1 MLANEEVGIGRRAV
15 ASSGPALHA
24 LVEGE
29 TATMKAWEDF
39 LSGSRRENLPVRDV
53 VIRSWARCQS
63 FLVDARAGAAP
74 VVGRDQIE
82 ALRRDNRDLLQ
93 AAATTLAEA
102 ADLLAG
108 TRTVMLIT
116 DAGGVVLEAAGD
128 RTTLNA
134 ARDISLGCGGHWSES
149 CAGTNGIGTA
159 LASKQPVMVQAAEH
173 YCAGIK
179 GWSCAGAPIHDPVD
193 GSVVG
198 LLDISGL
205 KQGFSGQAL
214 ALAVVAARQVEWNLA
229 RQTEAEHVRLLEA
242 CLEDS
247 QKYAGEGLIALDARG
262 RLLYA
267 SRKAAHLLKASLGSE
282 LPQLSR
288 GTRLPIAGSGAG
300 AGDATTGRLP
310 VPADWVRPLMLD
322 GERRGTLLVIPGT
335 ASARPTPGRRPAA
348 DESDQARSRFADIV
362 GGSDSL
368 RAVIGQGERLAPLPV
383 PILIEGETG
392 VGKELFAR
400 AIHGHSM
407 VAGGPF
413 VPFNCGAV
421 SREMLG
427 SELFGYVRGAFT
439 GAAAEGRAGRFEL
452 ADGGTLCLDEIGE
465 LPLDLQ
471 PYLLRVL
478 EEGVLYRIGDGT
490 PRRVSVRLLAMTNR
504 NLRQEVAAGR
514 FRRDLYHR
522 LAVTAL
528 RVPPLR
534 ERQGDVPR
542 LIAHFN
548 GQLAARHGR
557 GPVRFTAEAFERL
570 HRYDWP
576 GNVRELRNL
585 VERAVLLSTGG
596 IVGIDDLP
604 EELRD
609 ACGTAA
615 ADSWPLRSPAMPL
628 GMSGAISG
636 AMPPSVVSP
645 ISPSPI
651 SPMSLTVTEQRTIED
666 VIAATG
672 GNLSDAAMVLG
683 ISRSTLYRK
692 MSQHGIRR
700 TTAGKTRDDR
710 TGMGGVV
717 GQA

>member
-1 MLANEEVGIGRRAV
+1 MLANEQAGAGRLAV
-15 ASSGPALHA
+15 ASPAPALHA
-24 LVEGE
+24 LVDGE

-39 LSGSRRENLPVRDV
+39 VSGSRRDNLPVRDV

-63 FLVDARAGAAP
+63 FLVDARADAAP
-74 VVGRDQIE
+74 VIGRDHIE

-102 ADLLAG
+102 ADLLSG

-116 DAGGVVLEAAGD
+116 DANGVVLEAAGD
-128 RTTLNA
+128 RATLSV
-134 ARDISLGCGGHWSES
+134 ARDISLACGGQWGETF
-149 CAGTNGIGTA
+149 AGTNGIGTA
-159 LASKQPVMVQAAEH
+159 LASKQPVLVQAAEH

-205 KQGFSGQAL
+205 KQSFTGQAL

-247 QKYAGEGLIALDARG
+247 QKYSGEGLIALDARG

-267 SRKAAHLLKASLGSE
+267 SRKAAHLLKASFGSD
-282 LPQLSR
+282 LPQLNR
-288 GTRLPIAGSGAG
+288 GTRLPIAGIGAGIGGG
-300 AGDATTGRLP
+300 AGDRLP
-310 VPADWVRPLMLD
+310 VPADWVRPLILD
-322 GERRGTLLVIPGT
+322 GERRGTLLVIPAA
-335 ASARPTPGRRPAA
+335 ASGRPSAGRRAVP
-348 DESDQARSRFADIV
+348 DESDHSRSRFADIV
-362 GGSDSL
+362 GDSDSL
-368 RAVIGQGERLAPLPV
+368 RMVIGQGERLAPLPV

-400 AIHGHSM
+400 AVHGHSAA
-407 VAGGPF
+407 AGGPF

-439 GAAAEGRAGRFEL
+439 GAAAEGRIGRFEL

-478 EEGVLYRIGDGT
+478 EEGVLYRIGDSV

-534 ERQGDVPR
+534 DRHGDVPR
-542 LIAHFN
+542 LISHFN
-548 GQLAARHGR
+548 GLLAQRHGR
-557 GPVRFTAEAFERL
+557 APVRFTAAAL
-570 HRYDWP
+570 DLLQRYDWP
-576 GNVRELRNL
+576 GNVRELRNA
-585 VERAVLLSTGG
+585 VERAVLLSTSGS
-596 IVGIDDLP
+596 IDIDDLP
-604 EELRD
+604 DELRD
-609 ACGTAA
+609 ACGCVA
-615 ADSWPLRSPAMPL
+615 ADGWPLLGSPAPPIVAP
-628 GMSGAISG
+628 GAIAST
-636 AMPPSVVSP
+636 PVSP
-645 ISPSPI
+645 PTA
-651 SPMSLTVTEQRTIED
+651 MALTETEQRTIKD

-672 GNLSDAAMVLG
+672 GNLSDAAAVLG

-692 MSQHGIRR
+692 MSQHGIQR
-700 TTAGKTRDDR
+700 TSAGK
-710 TGMGGVV
+710 
-717 GQA
+717 A

>member
-1 MLANEEVGIGRRAV
+1 MLANEQAGVGRLAV
-15 ASSGPALHA
+15 ASPALHA
-24 LVEGE
+24 LVDGE

-39 LSGSRRENLPVRDV
+39 VSGSRRDNLPVRDV

-63 FLVDARAGAAP
+63 FLVDAQADAAP
-74 VVGRDQIE
+74 VIGRDHIE

-93 AAATTLAEA
+93 AAASTLAEA
-102 ADLLAG
+102 ADLLSG

-116 DAGGVVLEAAGD
+116 DANGVVLEAAGD
-128 RTTLNA
+128 RATLSV
-134 ARDISLGCGGHWSES
+134 ARDISLACGGQWGETF
-149 CAGTNGIGTA
+149 AGTNGIGTA
-159 LASKQPVMVQAAEH
+159 LASKQPVLVQAAEH

-205 KQGFSGQAL
+205 KQSFTGQAL

-267 SRKAAHLLKASLGSE
+267 SRKAAHLLKASFGSD
-282 LPQLSR
+282 LPQLNR
-288 GTRLPIAGSGAG
+288 GTRLPIAGIGGGLGGG
-300 AGDATTGRLP
+300 AGDRLP
-310 VPADWVRPLMLD
+310 VPADWVRPLILD
-322 GERRGTLLVIPGT
+322 GERRGTLLVIPAA
-335 ASARPTPGRRPAA
+335 ASGRPSAGRRAVP
-348 DESDQARSRFADIV
+348 DESDHSRSRFADIV
-362 GGSDSL
+362 GDSDSL
-368 RAVIGQGERLAPLPV
+368 RMVIGQGERLAPLPV

-400 AIHGHSM
+400 AVHGHSA

-439 GAAAEGRAGRFEL
+439 GAAAEGRVGRFEL

-478 EEGVLYRIGDGT
+478 EEGVLYRIGDNV

-534 ERQGDVPR
+534 DRHGDVPR
-542 LIAHFN
+542 LISHFN
-548 GQLAARHGR
+548 GLLAQRHGR
-557 GPVRFTAEAFERL
+557 APIRFTAAAL
-570 HRYDWP
+570 DLLQRYDWP
-576 GNVRELRNL
+576 GNVRELRNA

-596 IVGIDDLP
+596 SIDIDDLP
-604 EELRD
+604 DELRD
-609 ACGTAA
+609 ACGCVV
-615 ADSWPLRSPAMPL
+615 ADGWPLLGSPT
-628 GMSGAISG
+628 
-636 AMPPSVVSP
+636 PPIVAPAAVVSP
-645 ISPSPI
+645 PTA
-651 SPMSLTVTEQRTIED
+651 MALTETEQRTIKD

-672 GNLSDAAMVLG
+672 GNLSDAAAVLG

-692 MSQHGIRR
+692 MSQHGIQRIS
-700 TTAGKTRDDR
+700 AGK
-710 TGMGGVV
+710 
-717 GQA
+717 A

>member
-1 MLANEEVGIGRRAV
+1 MLANEQAGAGRLAV
-15 ASSGPALHA
+15 ASPAPALHA
-24 LVEGE
+24 LVDGE

-39 LSGSRRENLPVRDV
+39 VSGSRRDNLPVRDV

-63 FLVDARAGAAP
+63 FLVDARADAAP
-74 VVGRDQIE
+74 VIGRDHIE

-102 ADLLAG
+102 ADLLSG

-116 DAGGVVLEAAGD
+116 DANGVVLEAAGD
-128 RTTLNA
+128 RATLSV
-134 ARDISLGCGGHWSES
+134 ARDISLACGGQWGETF
-149 CAGTNGIGTA
+149 AGTNGIGTA
-159 LASKQPVMVQAAEH
+159 LASKQPVLVQAAEH

-205 KQGFSGQAL
+205 KQSFTGQAL

-267 SRKAAHLLKASLGSE
+267 SRKAAHLLKASFGSD
-282 LPQLSR
+282 LPQLNR
-288 GTRLPIAGSGAG
+288 GTRLPIAGIGAGIGGG
-300 AGDATTGRLP
+300 AGDRLP
-310 VPADWVRPLMLD
+310 VPADWVRPLILD
-322 GERRGTLLVIPGT
+322 GERRGTLLVIPAA
-335 ASARPTPGRRPAA
+335 ASGRPSAGRRAVP
-348 DESDQARSRFADIV
+348 DESDHSRSRFADIV
-362 GGSDSL
+362 GDSDSL
-368 RAVIGQGERLAPLPV
+368 RMVIGQGERLAPLPV

-400 AIHGHSM
+400 AVHGHSAA
-407 VAGGPF
+407 AGGPF

-439 GAAAEGRAGRFEL
+439 GAAAEGRIGRFEL

-478 EEGVLYRIGDGT
+478 EEGVLYRIGDNV

-534 ERQGDVPR
+534 DRHGDVPR
-542 LIAHFN
+542 LISHFN
-548 GQLAARHGR
+548 GLLAQRHGR
-557 GPVRFTAEAFERL
+557 APVRFTAAAL
-570 HRYDWP
+570 DLLQRYDWP
-576 GNVRELRNL
+576 GNVRELRNA
-585 VERAVLLSTGG
+585 VERAVLLSTSGS
-596 IVGIDDLP
+596 IDIDDLP
-604 EELRD
+604 DELRD
-609 ACGTAA
+609 ACGCV
-615 ADSWPLRSPAMPL
+615 ADDGWPLLGSPAPPIVAP
-628 GMSGAISG
+628 GAIAST
-636 AMPPSVVSP
+636 PVSP
-645 ISPSPI
+645 PTA
-651 SPMSLTVTEQRTIED
+651 MALTETEQRTIKD

-672 GNLSDAAMVLG
+672 GNLSDAAAVLG

-692 MSQHGIRR
+692 MSQHGIQR
-700 TTAGKTRDDR
+700 TSAGK
-710 TGMGGVV
+710 
-717 GQA
+717 A

>member
-1 MLANEEVGIGRRAV
+1 MLANEEVAIGRSAV
-15 ASSGPALHA
+15 ASSGPAFHA
-24 LVEGE
+24 LARSERDGE
-29 TATMKAWEDF
+29 RATMKAWEDF
-39 LSGSRRENLPVRDV
+39 VSGSRQENLPVRDV

-63 FLVDARAGAAP
+63 FLVDARADAAP
-74 VVGRDQIE
+74 VVGADHVE
-82 ALRRDNRDLLQ
+82 ALRRENRELLE

-116 DAGGVVLEAAGD
+116 DANGVVLEAAGD
-128 RTTLNA
+128 RATLSA

-149 CAGTNGIGTA
+149 SAGTNGIGTA
-159 LASKQPVMVQAAEH
+159 LASKTPVLVQAAEH

-179 GWSCAGAPIHDPVD
+179 GWSCAGAPIHDPLD

-205 KQGFSGQAL
+205 KQGFSAQAL

-267 SRKAAHLLKASLGSE
+267 SRKAAHLLKASLGSD

-288 GTRLPIAGSGAG
+288 GTKLPIVGIAGMAAGNPADGRQSGSE
-300 AGDATTGRLP
+300 LP

-322 GERRGTLLVIPGT
+322 GERRGTLLVIPRA
-335 ASARPTPGRRPAA
+335 ASCRLPAGRRTAT
-348 DESDQARSRFADIV
+348 DETDHARSRFDDIV
-362 GGSDSL
+362 GASESL

-400 AIHGHSM
+400 AIHGHSA

-413 VPFNCGAV
+413 IPFNCGAV

-439 GAAAEGRAGRFEL
+439 GAAAEGRTGRFEL
-452 ADGGTLCLDEIGE
+452 ADGGTLCLDEVGE

-478 EEGVLYRIGDGT
+478 EEGVLYRIGDST

-504 NLRQEVAAGR
+504 NLRHEVAAGR

-534 ERQGDVPR
+534 ERQGDVSR

-548 GQLAARHGR
+548 DLLADRHGR
-557 GPVRFTAEAFERL
+557 DPVRFTAAALERL

-596 IVGIDDLP
+596 LVDVGDLP

-609 ACGTAA
+609 GCGGVDAEG
-615 ADSWPLRSPAMPL
+615 WPLPGPPMPMPASPD
-628 GMSGAISG
+628 
-636 AMPPSVVSP
+636 PSA
-645 ISPSPI
+645 
-651 SPMSLTVTEQRTIED
+651 MSLTVTEQRTIED

-672 GNLSDAAMVLG
+672 GNLSDAAAVLG

-692 MSQHGIRR
+692 LSQHGIRR
-700 TTAGKTRDDR
+700 DGIGK
-710 TGMGGVV
+710 GMG
-717 GQA
+717 AARA

>member
-1 MLANEEVGIGRRAV
+1 MGRLAV
-15 ASSGPALHA
+15 APSAPAFHA
-24 LVEGE
+24 LVDGE

-39 LSGSRRENLPVRDV
+39 VSGSRRDNLPVRDV

-63 FLVDARAGAAP
+63 FLVDARADAAP
-74 VVGRDQIE
+74 VVGGDHIE

-93 AAATTLAEA
+93 AAASTLAEA

-116 DAGGVVLEAAGD
+116 DANGIVLEAAGD
-128 RTTLNA
+128 RATLNA
-134 ARDISLGCGGHWSES
+134 ARDISLACGGQWGES

-159 LASKQPVMVQAAEH
+159 LASKQPVLVQAAEH

-205 KQGFSGQAL
+205 KQSFSGQAL

-247 QKYAGEGLIALDARG
+247 QRYAGEGLIALDARG

-267 SRKAAHLLKASLGSE
+267 SRKAAHLLKATLGSD

-288 GTRLPIAGSGAG
+288 GTRLPIPGMG
-300 AGDATTGRLP
+300 GDAGGRAEGRLP

-322 GERRGTLLVIPGT
+322 GERRGTLLVIPT
-335 ASARPTPGRRPAA
+335 AASARPSAGRRAVP
-348 DESDQARSRFADIV
+348 DESDHSRCRFADIV
-362 GGSDSL
+362 GDSDSL

-400 AIHGHSM
+400 AVHGHGAA
-407 VAGGPF
+407 AGGPF

-439 GAAAEGRAGRFEL
+439 GAAAEGRIGRFEL

-478 EEGVLYRIGDGT
+478 EEGVLYRIGDNV

-534 ERQGDVPR
+534 ERHGDVPR
-542 LIAHFN
+542 LISHFN
-548 GQLAARHGR
+548 GLLSERHGR
-557 GPVRFTAEAFERL
+557 APVRFTAEALEL
-570 HRYDWP
+570 LQRYGWP
-576 GNVRELRNL
+576 GNVRELRNA
-585 VERAVLLSTGG
+585 VERAVLLSTSGL
-596 IVGIDDLP
+596 VGIDDLP
-604 EELRD
+604 DEVRD
-609 ACGTAA
+609 ACGCVGAEVGTGVSAEG
-615 ADSWPLRSPAMPL
+615 WPLLASPPL
-628 GMSGAISG
+628 
-636 AMPPSVVSP
+636 PV
-645 ISPSPI
+645 
-651 SPMSLTVTEQRTIED
+651 MSLTVTEQRAIED

-672 GNLSDAAMVLG
+672 GNLSDAAAALG

-692 MSQHGIRR
+692 MSQHGIER
-700 TTAGKTRDDR
+700 TTARRMATKSMAARST
-710 TGMGGVV
+710 
-717 GQA
+717 AA

>member
-1 MLANEEVGIGRRAV
+1 MLANEQAGAGRLA
-15 ASSGPALHA
+15 AALPAPALHA
-24 LVEGE
+24 LVDGE

-39 LSGSRRENLPVRDV
+39 VSGSRRDNLPVRDV

-63 FLVDARAGAAP
+63 FLVDARADAAP
-74 VVGRDQIE
+74 VIGRDHIE

-93 AAATTLAEA
+93 AAASTLAEA
-102 ADLLAG
+102 SDLLAG
-108 TRTVMLIT
+108 TRTVLLIT
-116 DAGGVVLEAAGD
+116 DANGVVLEAAGD
-128 RTTLNA
+128 RATLSV
-134 ARDISLGCGGHWSES
+134 ARDISLACGGQWGET

-159 LASKQPVMVQAAEH
+159 LASKQPVLVQAAEH

-205 KQGFSGQAL
+205 KQSFSGQAL

-247 QKYAGEGLIALDARG
+247 QKYVGEGLIALDARG

-267 SRKAAHLLKASLGSE
+267 SRKAAHLLKASFGSE
-282 LPQLSR
+282 LPQLNR
-288 GTRLPIAGSGAG
+288 GTKLPIAGVGGGPGGGAG
-300 AGDATTGRLP
+300 ERLP
-310 VPADWVRPLMLD
+310 VPADWVRPLILD
-322 GERRGTLLVIPGT
+322 GERRGTLLVIPAAVSGRP
-335 ASARPTPGRRPAA
+335 SAGRRAVP
-348 DESDQARSRFADIV
+348 DESDHSRSRFADIV
-362 GGSDSL
+362 GDSDSL
-368 RAVIGQGERLAPLPV
+368 RMVIGQGERLAPLPV

-400 AIHGHSM
+400 AIHGHSAA
-407 VAGGPF
+407 AGGPF

-439 GAAAEGRAGRFEL
+439 GAAAEGRIGRFEL

-478 EEGVLYRIGDGT
+478 EEGVLYRIGDNV

-534 ERQGDVPR
+534 DRHGDVPR
-542 LIAHFN
+542 LISHFN
-548 GQLAARHGR
+548 GLLAERHGR
-557 GPVRFTAEAFERL
+557 APVRFTAAAL
-570 HRYDWP
+570 DLLQRYDWP
-576 GNVRELRNL
+576 GNVRELRNA
-585 VERAVLLSTGG
+585 VERAVLLSTSGS
-596 IVGIDDLP
+596 IGIDDLP
-604 EELRD
+604 DELRD
-609 ACGTAA
+609 ACGCVV
-615 ADSWPLRSPAMPL
+615 ADGWPLLGSPT
-628 GMSGAISG
+628 
-636 AMPPSVVSP
+636 PPIVAPAAVVSP
-645 ISPSPI
+645 PTA
-651 SPMSLTVTEQRTIED
+651 MALTETEQRTIKD

-672 GNLSDAAMVLG
+672 GNLSDAAAVLG

-700 TTAGKTRDDR
+700 ISAGK
-710 TGMGGVV
+710 
-717 GQA
+717 A

>member
-1 MLANEEVGIGRRAV
+1 MLANEQAGAGRLAV
-15 ASSGPALHA
+15 ASPAPALHA
-24 LVEGE
+24 LVDGE

-39 LSGSRRENLPVRDV
+39 VSGSRRDNLPVRDV

-63 FLVDARAGAAP
+63 FLVDARADAAP
-74 VVGRDQIE
+74 VVGREHIE
-82 ALRRDNRDLLQ
+82 TLRRDNRDLLQ
-93 AAATTLAEA
+93 AAASTLAEA

-116 DAGGVVLEAAGD
+116 DSNGVVLEAAGD
-128 RTTLNA
+128 RTTLNM
-134 ARDISLGCGGHWSES
+134 ARDISLACGGQWSETF
-149 CAGTNGIGTA
+149 AGTNGIGTA
-159 LASKQPVMVQAAEH
+159 LASNQPVLVQAAEH

-205 KQGFSGQAL
+205 KQSFSGQAL

-267 SRKAAHLLKASLGSE
+267 SRKAAHLLKASFGPD
-282 LPQLSR
+282 LPQLNR
-288 GTRLPIAGSGAG
+288 GTRLPIPGIGSGIGNG
-300 AGDATTGRLP
+300 AEGRLP
-310 VPADWVRPLMLD
+310 VPADWVRPLILD
-322 GERRGTLLVIPGT
+322 GERRGTLLVIPAT
-335 ASARPTPGRRPAA
+335 ASARPSGGRRAVP
-348 DESDQARSRFADIV
+348 DESDHSRSRFADIV
-362 GGSDSL
+362 GESDSL
-368 RAVIGQGERLAPLPV
+368 RMVIGQGERLAPLPV

-400 AIHGHSM
+400 AIHGHSAA
-407 VAGGPF
+407 AGGPF

-439 GAAAEGRAGRFEL
+439 GAAAEGRTGRFEL

-478 EEGVLYRIGDGT
+478 EEGVLYRIGDNV

-534 ERQGDVPR
+534 DRHGDVPR
-542 LIAHFN
+542 LISHFN
-548 GQLAARHGR
+548 GLLAERHGR
-557 GPVRFTAEAFERL
+557 APVRFTAAAL
-570 HRYDWP
+570 DLLQRYDWP
-576 GNVRELRNL
+576 GNVRELRNA
-585 VERAVLLSTGG
+585 VERAVLLSTSGS
-596 IVGIDDLP
+596 IGIDDLP
-604 EELRD
+604 DELRD
-609 ACGTAA
+609 ACGCVA
-615 ADSWPLRSPAMPL
+615 ADGWPLLGSPTPPIVASDAVLSPPTAM
-628 GMSGAISG
+628 A
-636 AMPPSVVSP
+636 
-645 ISPSPI
+645 
-651 SPMSLTVTEQRTIED
+651 LTATEQRTIKD

-672 GNLSDAAMVLG
+672 GNLSDAASVLG

-692 MSQHGIRR
+692 MSQHGIQRIS
-700 TTAGKTRDDR
+700 AGK
-710 TGMGGVV
+710 
-717 GQA
+717 A

>member
-1 MLANEEVGIGRRAV
+1 MLANEQAAVGRLAV
-15 ASSGPALHA
+15 ASSGPAFQA
-24 LVEGE
+24 LVDGE

-39 LSGSRRENLPVRDV
+39 VSGTRRENLPVRDV
-53 VIRSWARCQS
+53 VIRSWTRCQS
-63 FLVDARAGAAP
+63 FLVDARADAAP
-74 VVGRDQIE
+74 VVGSDHIE

-93 AAATTLAEA
+93 AAASTLAEA

-116 DAGGVVLEAAGD
+116 DASGVVLEAAGD
-128 RTTLNA
+128 RATLSS
-134 ARDISLGCGGHWSES
+134 ARDISLACGGQWGET

-159 LASKQPVMVQAAEH
+159 LASRQPVLVQAAEH

-205 KQGFSGQAL
+205 KQSFSGQAL

-229 RQTEAEHVRLLEA
+229 RQMEAEHVRLLEA

-267 SRKAAHLLKASLGSE
+267 SRKAESLLKASLGSD
-282 LPQLSR
+282 LPRLSR
-288 GTRLPIAGSGAG
+288 GTKLPLVELPPVDPSIVGM
-300 AGDATTGRLP
+300 TGGPAVESACRLP

-322 GERRGTLLVIPGT
+322 GERRGTLLIIPGT
-335 ASARPTPGRRPAA
+335 VPARRPGGRRPVP
-348 DESDQARSRFADIV
+348 DESDHARSRFADIV
-362 GGSDSL
+362 GASDSL
-368 RAVIGQGERLAPLPV
+368 RAVVGQGERLAPLPV
-383 PILIEGETG
+383 PVLIEGETG

-400 AIHGHSM
+400 AIHGHSA

-439 GAAAEGRAGRFEL
+439 GAAAEGRIGRFEL

-478 EEGVLYRIGDGT
+478 EEGVLYRIGDNV

-504 NLRQEVAAGR
+504 NLRHEVAAGR

-534 ERQGDVPR
+534 ERHGDVSR
-542 LIAHFN
+542 LISHFN
-548 GQLAARHGR
+548 GLLAERHGR
-557 GPVRFTAEAFERL
+557 APVRFAAASL
-570 HRYDWP
+570 DLLQRYDWP
-576 GNVRELRNL
+576 GNVRELRN
-585 VERAVLLSTGG
+585 VIERAVLLSTSGS
-596 IVGIDDLP
+596 IEVGDLP
-604 EELRD
+604 DELRD
-609 ACGTAA
+609 DRGGVCDGVTAGG
-615 ADSWPLRSPAMPL
+615 W
-628 GMSGAISG
+628 
-636 AMPPSVVSP
+636 
-645 ISPSPI
+645 SPSCPALSGPALPI
-651 SPMSLTVTEQRTIED
+651 PASSGPAAMSLTRTEQRTIED

-672 GNLSDAAMVLG
+672 GNLSDAAVVLG

-692 MSQHGIRR
+692 LSQHGIQRAAPRR
-700 TTAGKTRDDR
+700 TRPHGDGIGRD
-710 TGMGGVV
+710 GP
-717 GQA
+717 

>member
-1 MLANEEVGIGRRAV
+1 MLANERVGIGRPAG
-15 ASSGPALHA
+15 ASSGPAFHA
-24 LVEGE
+24 LVDGE

-39 LSGSRRENLPVRDV
+39 VSGSRRENLPVRDV

-63 FLVDARAGAAP
+63 FLVDARADAAP
-74 VVGRDQIE
+74 VVGTDHIE

-102 ADLLAG
+102 ANLLAG

-116 DAGGVVLEAAGD
+116 DANGVVLDAAGD
-128 RTTLNA
+128 RATLTS
-134 ARDISLGCGGHWSES
+134 ARDISLACGGQWGET

-159 LASKQPVMVQAAEH
+159 LASKQPVLVQAAEH

-193 GSVVG
+193 GAVVG

-205 KQGFSGQAL
+205 KQSFSGQAL

-267 SRKAAHLLKASLGSE
+267 SRKAAHLLKANLGSE
-282 LPQLSR
+282 VPQLSR
-288 GTRLPIAGSGAG
+288 GTRLPIIGLVGGPG
-300 AGDATTGRLP
+300 AGDRLP

-322 GERRGTLLVIPGT
+322 GERRGTLLVIPGA
-335 ASARPTPGRRPAA
+335 ASARPSGGRRAVPDEA
-348 DESDQARSRFADIV
+348 DHSRCRFADIV
-362 GGSDSL
+362 GSSDSL

-383 PILIEGETG
+383 PVLIEGETG

-400 AIHGHSM
+400 AIHGHG
-407 VAGGPF
+407 AAPGGPF

-439 GAAAEGRAGRFEL
+439 GAAAEGRIGRFEL
-452 ADGGTLCLDEIGE
+452 ADGGTLCLDEVGE

-478 EEGVLYRIGDGT
+478 EEGVLYRIGDNV

-504 NLRQEVAAGR
+504 NLRHEVAAGR

-534 ERQGDVPR
+534 ERHGDVPR
-542 LIAHFN
+542 LISHFN
-548 GQLAARHGR
+548 GLLAERHGR
-557 GPVRFTAEAFERL
+557 SPVRFTVGAL
-570 HRYDWP
+570 DLLQGYDWP
-576 GNVRELRNL
+576 GNVRELRNV
-585 VERAVLLSTGG
+585 VERAILLSTSGNVD
-596 IVGIDDLP
+596 VGDLP
-604 EELRD
+604 DDLRD
-609 ACGTAA
+609 ACRGLEGIVQGGVESCGWGGPYPAI
-615 ADSWPLRSPAMPL
+615 SGPAMP
-628 GMSGAISG
+628 
-636 AMPPSVVSP
+636 VSP
-645 ISPSPI
+645 APA
-651 SPMSLTVTEQRTIED
+651 PMSLTVTEQRTIED

-672 GNLSDAAMVLG
+672 GNLSDAAAVLG

-692 MSQHGIRR
+692 LSQHGIRR
-700 TTAGKTRDDR
+700 TAVRRARSGLDGIGCDRD
-710 TGMGGVV
+710 
-717 GQA
+717 

>member
-1 MLANEEVGIGRRAV
+1 MLANERVGIGRPAG
-15 ASSGPALHA
+15 ASSGPAFHA
-24 LVEGE
+24 LADGE

-39 LSGSRRENLPVRDV
+39 VSGSRRENLPVRDV

-63 FLVDARAGAAP
+63 FLVDARADAAP
-74 VVGRDQIE
+74 VVGTDHIE

-93 AAATTLAEA
+93 AAATTLVEA
-102 ADLLAG
+102 ANLLAG

-116 DAGGVVLEAAGD
+116 DANGVVLDAAGD
-128 RTTLNA
+128 RTTLNS
-134 ARDISLGCGGHWSES
+134 ARDISLACGGQWGET

-159 LASKQPVMVQAAEH
+159 LASKQPVLVQAAEH

-205 KQGFSGQAL
+205 KQSFSGQAL

-267 SRKAAHLLKASLGSE
+267 SRKAGHLLKANLGSE
-282 LPQLSR
+282 VPQLSR
-288 GTRLPIAGSGAG
+288 GIRLPIVGLGSGPVGG
-300 AGDATTGRLP
+300 AGDRLP

-322 GERRGTLLVIPGT
+322 GERRGTLLVIPGAT
-335 ASARPTPGRRPAA
+335 STRPSGGRRTVPDEA
-348 DESDQARSRFADIV
+348 DQTRCRFADIV
-362 GGSDSL
+362 GSSDSL

-400 AIHGHSM
+400 AIHGHGAAAGGP
-407 VAGGPF
+407 AGGPF

-439 GAAAEGRAGRFEL
+439 GAAAEGRIGRFEL

-478 EEGVLYRIGDGT
+478 EEGVLYRIGDNV

-504 NLRQEVAAGR
+504 NLRHEVAAGR

-534 ERQGDVPR
+534 ERHGDIPR
-542 LIAHFN
+542 LISHFN
-548 GQLAARHGR
+548 GLLAERHGR
-557 GPVRFTAEAFERL
+557 SPVRFTAGALEL
-570 HRYDWP
+570 LQRYDWP
-576 GNVRELRNL
+576 GNVRELRNV

-596 IVGIDDLP
+596 SIDIGDLP
-604 EELRD
+604 DELRD
-609 ACGTAA
+609 VSRDVEGVVEACGWGGPYPAI
-615 ADSWPLRSPAMPL
+615 SGPAMP
-628 GMSGAISG
+628 IS
-636 AMPPSVVSP
+636 AA
-645 ISPSPI
+645 PSPA
-651 SPMSLTVTEQRTIED
+651 PMSLTVTEQRTIED

-672 GNLSDAAMVLG
+672 GNLSDAAAVLG

-692 MSQHGIRR
+692 LSQHGIQRTAVRR
-700 TTAGKTRDDR
+700 TRSGPDGIGCDR
-710 TGMGGVV
+710 
-717 GQA
+717 A

>member
-1 MLANEEVGIGRRAV
+1 MLANEEVAIGRSAV
-15 ASSGPALHA
+15 ASSGPAFHA
-24 LVEGE
+24 LAHGE
-29 TATMKAWEDF
+29 LTGERATMKAWEDF
-39 LSGSRRENLPVRDV
+39 VSGSRQENLPVRDV

-63 FLVDARAGAAP
+63 FLVDARADAAP
-74 VVGRDQIE
+74 VVGADHVE
-82 ALRRDNRDLLQ
+82 ALRRENRELLQ

-116 DAGGVVLEAAGD
+116 DANGVVLEAAGD
-128 RTTLNA
+128 RATLNA

-159 LASKQPVMVQAAEH
+159 LASKTPVLVQAAEH

-179 GWSCAGAPIHDPVD
+179 GWSCAGAPIHDPLD

-205 KQGFSGQAL
+205 KQGFSAQAL

-267 SRKAAHLLKASLGSE
+267 SRKAAHLLKASLGSD

-288 GTRLPIAGSGAG
+288 GTRLPIVGIADMASGKPAESHQSG
-300 AGDATTGRLP
+300 GHLP

-322 GERRGTLLVIPGT
+322 GERRGTLLVIPRA
-335 ASARPTPGRRPAA
+335 ASCRLPAGRRAA
-348 DESDQARSRFADIV
+348 SDETDHARSRFGDIV
-362 GGSDSL
+362 GASDSL

-400 AIHGHSM
+400 AVHGHST
-407 VAGGPF
+407 VASGPF
-413 VPFNCGAV
+413 IPFNCGAV

-439 GAAAEGRAGRFEL
+439 GAAAEGRTGRFEL
-452 ADGGTLCLDEIGE
+452 ADGGTLCLDEVGE

-478 EEGVLYRIGDGT
+478 EEGVLYRIGDST

-504 NLRQEVAAGR
+504 NLRHEVAAGR

-548 GQLAARHGR
+548 DLLADRHGR
-557 GPVRFTAEAFERL
+557 DPVRFTAAALERL

-596 IVGIDDLP
+596 MVDVSDLP

-609 ACGTAA
+609 GCGGMAA
-615 ADSWPLRSPAMPL
+615 EGWPLPGPPMP
-628 GMSGAISG
+628 
-636 AMPPSVVSP
+636 MPVSP
-645 ISPSPI
+645 DPSA
-651 SPMSLTVTEQRTIED
+651 MSLTVTEQRTIED

-672 GNLSDAAMVLG
+672 GNLSDAAAVLG

-692 MSQHGIRR
+692 LSQHGIRR
-700 TTAGKTRDDR
+700 EAIGK
-710 TGMGGVV
+710 GMG
-717 GQA
+717 AARA

>member
-1 MLANEEVGIGRRAV
+1 MLANERAGIGRLAV
-15 ASSGPALHA
+15 ASSNLTLHA
-24 LVEGE
+24 PGDGE
-29 TATMKAWEDF
+29 TVTMKAWEDF
-39 LSGSRRENLPVRDV
+39 VSGSRRDNLPVRDV

-63 FLVDARAGAAP
+63 FLVDARADAAP
-74 VVGRDQIE
+74 VVGSDHIE

-93 AAATTLAEA
+93 AAAATLAEA

-116 DAGGVVLEAAGD
+116 DANGVVLDAAGD
-128 RTTLNA
+128 RATLTS
-134 ARDISLGCGGHWSES
+134 ARDISLACGGQWGET

-159 LASKQPVMVQAAEH
+159 LASRQPVLVQAAEH

-193 GSVVG
+193 GSIVG

-205 KQGFSGQAL
+205 KQSFSGQAL

-267 SRKAAHLLKASLGSE
+267 SRKAAHLLKASFGSD

-288 GTRLPIAGSGAG
+288 GTRLPIPGIGVGGGAG
-300 AGDATTGRLP
+300 EGTGCRLP
-310 VPADWVRPLMLD
+310 VPSDWVRPLMLD
-322 GERRGTLLVIPGT
+322 GERRGTLLVIPAA
-335 ASARPTPGRRPAA
+335 ASARSSVGRRAVP
-348 DESDQARSRFADIV
+348 DESDHARSRFADIV
-362 GGSDSL
+362 GASDSL
-368 RAVIGQGERLAPLPV
+368 RMVIGQGERLAPLPV

-400 AIHGHSM
+400 AVHGHSA

-439 GAAAEGRAGRFEL
+439 GAAAEGRIGRFEL

-478 EEGVLYRIGDGT
+478 EEGVLYRIGDNV

-534 ERQGDVPR
+534 ERHGDVPR
-542 LIAHFN
+542 LISHFN
-548 GQLAARHGR
+548 AQLAERHGR
-557 GPVRFTAEAFERL
+557 APVRFTAAAL
-570 HRYDWP
+570 DLLQRYDWP
-576 GNVRELRNL
+576 GNVRELRNA
-585 VERAVLLSTGG
+585 VERAVLLSTSGS
-596 IVGIDDLP
+596 IDVDDLP
-604 EELRD
+604 DELRD
-609 ACGTAA
+609 ACACGMGEG
-615 ADSWPLRSPAMPL
+615 WPLLGSPVPPVLASTPITSVPLAAPTAVPAAM
-628 GMSGAISG
+628 A
-636 AMPPSVVSP
+636 
-645 ISPSPI
+645 
-651 SPMSLTVTEQRTIED
+651 LTVTEQRTIEE

-672 GNLSDAAMVLG
+672 GNLSDAAAVLG

-692 MSQHGIRR
+692 LSQHGIQR
-700 TTAGKTRDDR
+700 TTARKMQ
-710 TGMGGVV
+710 TGRAGIGF
-717 GQA
+717 GQT

>member
-1 MLANEEVGIGRRAV
+1 MLANEQAGAGRLAV
-15 ASSGPALHA
+15 TSPAPALHA
-24 LVEGE
+24 LVDGE

-39 LSGSRRENLPVRDV
+39 VSGSRRDNLPVRDV

-63 FLVDARAGAAP
+63 FLVDARADAAP
-74 VVGRDQIE
+74 VIGCDHIE

-93 AAATTLAEA
+93 AAASTLAEA

-116 DAGGVVLEAAGD
+116 DSNGVVLEAAGD
-128 RTTLNA
+128 RATLNM
-134 ARDISLGCGGHWSES
+134 ARDISLACGGQWGETF
-149 CAGTNGIGTA
+149 AGTNGIGTA
-159 LASKQPVMVQAAEH
+159 LASKQPVLVQAAEH

-205 KQGFSGQAL
+205 KQSFSGQAL

-247 QKYAGEGLIALDARG
+247 QKHVGEGLVALDARG

-267 SRKAAHLLKASLGSE
+267 SRKAAHLLKASFGSD
-282 LPQLSR
+282 LPQLNR
-288 GTRLPIAGSGAG
+288 GTKLPIPGIGSGTGDG
-300 AGDATTGRLP
+300 AGCRLP
-310 VPADWVRPLMLD
+310 VPADWVRPLILD
-322 GERRGTLLVIPGT
+322 GERRGTLLVIPAA
-335 ASARPTPGRRPAA
+335 ASGRPSAGRRAVP
-348 DESDQARSRFADIV
+348 DESDHSRSRFADIV
-362 GGSDSL
+362 GESDSL
-368 RAVIGQGERLAPLPV
+368 RMVIGQGERLAPLPV

-400 AIHGHSM
+400 AIHGHSAA
-407 VAGGPF
+407 AGGPF

-439 GAAAEGRAGRFEL
+439 GAAAEGRTGRFEL

-478 EEGVLYRIGDGT
+478 EEGVLYRIGDNV

-504 NLRQEVAAGR
+504 NLRQEVVAGR

-534 ERQGDVPR
+534 DRHGDIPR
-542 LIAHFN
+542 LISHFN
-548 GQLAARHGR
+548 GLLAQRHSR
-557 GPVRFTAEAFERL
+557 APVRFTAAAL
-570 HRYDWP
+570 DLLQRYDWP
-576 GNVRELRNL
+576 GNVRELRNA
-585 VERAVLLSTGG
+585 VERAVLLSTSGS
-596 IVGIDDLP
+596 IDIDDLP
-604 EELRD
+604 DELRD
-609 ACGTAA
+609 ACGCVV
-615 ADSWPLRSPAMPL
+615 ADGWPLLGSPTPPIVASGGDVSTPAAM
-628 GMSGAISG
+628 A
-636 AMPPSVVSP
+636 
-645 ISPSPI
+645 
-651 SPMSLTVTEQRTIED
+651 LTATEQRTIKD

-672 GNLSDAAMVLG
+672 GNLSDAASVLG

-692 MSQHGIRR
+692 MSQHGIQRIS
-700 TTAGKTRDDR
+700 AGK
-710 TGMGGVV
+710 
-717 GQA
+717 A

>member
-1 MLANEEVGIGRRAV
+1 MLANEQAGAGRLA
-15 ASSGPALHA
+15 AALPAPALHA
-24 LVEGE
+24 LVDGE

-39 LSGSRRENLPVRDV
+39 VSGSRRDNLPVRDV

-63 FLVDARAGAAP
+63 FLVDARADAAP
-74 VVGRDQIE
+74 VIGRDHIE

-93 AAATTLAEA
+93 AAASTLAEA
-102 ADLLAG
+102 SDLLAG
-108 TRTVMLIT
+108 TRTVLLIT
-116 DAGGVVLEAAGD
+116 DANGVVLEAAGD
-128 RTTLNA
+128 RATLSV
-134 ARDISLGCGGHWSES
+134 ARDISLACGGQWGET

-159 LASKQPVMVQAAEH
+159 LASKQPVLVQAAEH

-205 KQGFSGQAL
+205 KQSFSGQAL

-247 QKYAGEGLIALDARG
+247 QKYVGEGLIALDARG

-267 SRKAAHLLKASLGSE
+267 SRKAAHLLKASFGSE
-282 LPQLSR
+282 LPQLNR
-288 GTRLPIAGSGAG
+288 GTKLPIAGVGGGPGGGAG
-300 AGDATTGRLP
+300 ERLP
-310 VPADWVRPLMLD
+310 VPADWVRPLILD
-322 GERRGTLLVIPGT
+322 GERRGTLLVIPT
-335 ASARPTPGRRPAA
+335 AVSGRPSAGRRAVP
-348 DESDQARSRFADIV
+348 DESDHSRSRFADIV
-362 GGSDSL
+362 GDSGSL
-368 RAVIGQGERLAPLPV
+368 RMVIGQGERLAPLPV

-400 AIHGHSM
+400 AIHGHSAA
-407 VAGGPF
+407 AGGPF

-439 GAAAEGRAGRFEL
+439 GAAAEGRIGRFEL

-478 EEGVLYRIGDGT
+478 EEGVLYRIGDNV

-534 ERQGDVPR
+534 DRHGDVPR
-542 LIAHFN
+542 LISHFN
-548 GQLAARHGR
+548 GLLAERHGR
-557 GPVRFTAEAFERL
+557 APVRFTAAAL
-570 HRYDWP
+570 DLLQRYDWP
-576 GNVRELRNL
+576 GNVRELRNA
-585 VERAVLLSTGG
+585 VERAVLLSTSGS
-596 IVGIDDLP
+596 IGIDDLP
-604 EELRD
+604 DELRD
-609 ACGTAA
+609 ACGCMV
-615 ADSWPLRSPAMPL
+615 ADGWPLLGSPT
-628 GMSGAISG
+628 
-636 AMPPSVVSP
+636 PPIVAPAAVVSP
-645 ISPSPI
+645 PTA
-651 SPMSLTVTEQRTIED
+651 MALTETEQRTIKD

-672 GNLSDAAMVLG
+672 GNLSDAAAVLG

-700 TTAGKTRDDR
+700 ISAGK
-710 TGMGGVV
+710 
-717 GQA
+717 A

>member
-1 MLANEEVGIGRRAV
+1 MLANEQVGIGRLAV
-15 ASSGPALHA
+15 ASSGPAFHA
-24 LVEGE
+24 LVDGE

-39 LSGSRRENLPVRDV
+39 VSGSRRENLPVRDV

-63 FLVDARAGAAP
+63 FLVDARADAAP
-74 VVGRDQIE
+74 VVGSDLVE

-102 ADLLAG
+102 ANLLAG

-116 DAGGVVLEAAGD
+116 DANGVVLEAAGD
-128 RTTLNA
+128 RATMNA
-134 ARDISLGCGGHWSES
+134 ARDISLACGGQWGET

-159 LASKQPVMVQAAEH
+159 LASKQPVLVQSAEH

-205 KQGFSGQAL
+205 KQSFSGQAL

-262 RLLYA
+262 RLLFA

-282 LPQLSR
+282 LPPLNR
-288 GTRLPIAGSGAG
+288 GTKLPLTGIDRAGLEGGAG
-300 AGDATTGRLP
+300 GRLP
-310 VPADWVRPLMLD
+310 VPSDWVRPLMLD
-322 GERRGTLLVIPGT
+322 GERRGTLLVIPGS
-335 ASARPTPGRRPAA
+335 ASSRSSTGRRAVP
-348 DESDQARSRFADIV
+348 DESDHSRCRFADIV
-362 GGSDSL
+362 GASDSL

-400 AIHGHSM
+400 AIHGHSA

-421 SREMLG
+421 SCEMLG

-439 GAAAEGRAGRFEL
+439 GAAAEGRIGRFEL

-478 EEGVLYRIGDGT
+478 EEGVLYRIGDNV

-534 ERQGDVPR
+534 ERHGDVPR
-542 LIAHFN
+542 LISHFN
-548 GQLAARHGR
+548 GVLAERHGR
-557 GPVRFTAEAFERL
+557 APVRFTAAAL
-570 HRYDWP
+570 DLLQGHDWP
-576 GNVRELRNL
+576 GNVRELRNV
-585 VERAVLLSTGG
+585 VERAILLSTGG
-596 IVGIDDLP
+596 TVEVHDLP
-604 EELRD
+604 DELRD
-609 ACGTAA
+609 TCGCPETGG
-615 ADSWPLRSPAMPL
+615 W
-628 GMSGAISG
+628 
-636 AMPPSVVSP
+636 
-645 ISPSPI
+645 PSPYPAVAGPAGPV
-651 SPMSLTVTEQRTIED
+651 PMSLTVTEQRTIED

-672 GNLSDAAMVLG
+672 GNLSDAAAVLG

-692 MSQHGIRR
+692 MSQHGIQRGAVRR
-700 TTAGKTRDDR
+700 G
-710 TGMGGVV
+710 
-717 GQA
+717 

>member
-1 MLANEEVGIGRRAV
+1 MLANEQVGIGRLAV
-15 ASSGPALHA
+15 ASSGPAFHA
-24 LVEGE
+24 LVDGE

-39 LSGSRRENLPVRDV
+39 VSGSRRENLPVRDV

-63 FLVDARAGAAP
+63 FLVDARADAAP
-74 VVGRDQIE
+74 VVGSDLVE

-93 AAATTLAEA
+93 AATTTLAEA
-102 ADLLAG
+102 ANLLAG

-116 DAGGVVLEAAGD
+116 DANGVVLEAAGD
-128 RTTLNA
+128 RATMNA
-134 ARDISLGCGGHWSES
+134 ARDISLACGGQWGET

-159 LASKQPVMVQAAEH
+159 LASKQPVLVQSAEH

-205 KQGFSGQAL
+205 KQSFSGQAL

-262 RLLYA
+262 RLLFA

-282 LPQLSR
+282 LPPLNR
-288 GTRLPIAGSGAG
+288 GTKLPLVGLEGGAG
-300 AGDATTGRLP
+300 GRLP
-310 VPADWVRPLMLD
+310 VPSDWVRPLMLD
-322 GERRGTLLVIPGT
+322 GERRGTLLVIPGS
-335 ASARPTPGRRPAA
+335 ASSRSSAGRRAVP
-348 DESDQARSRFADIV
+348 DESDHSRCRFADIV
-362 GGSDSL
+362 GASDSL

-400 AIHGHSM
+400 AIHGHSA

-439 GAAAEGRAGRFEL
+439 GAAAEGRIGRFEL

-478 EEGVLYRIGDGT
+478 EEGVLYRIGDNV

-534 ERQGDVPR
+534 ERHGDVPR
-542 LIAHFN
+542 LISHFN
-548 GQLAARHGR
+548 GVLAERYGR
-557 GPVRFTAEAFERL
+557 APVCFTAAALEL
-570 HRYDWP
+570 LQGHDWP
-576 GNVRELRNL
+576 GNVRELRNV
-585 VERAVLLSTGG
+585 VERAILLSTGG
-596 IVGIDDLP
+596 TVDVRDLP
-604 EELRD
+604 DELRD
-609 ACGTAA
+609 TCGCPETGG
-615 ADSWPLRSPAMPL
+615 W
-628 GMSGAISG
+628 
-636 AMPPSVVSP
+636 
-645 ISPSPI
+645 PSPYPAVAGPAGPV
-651 SPMSLTVTEQRTIED
+651 PMSLTVTEQRTIED

-672 GNLSDAAMVLG
+672 GNLSDAAAVLG

-692 MSQHGIRR
+692 MNQHGIQRGAVRR
-700 TTAGKTRDDR
+700 G
-710 TGMGGVV
+710 
-717 GQA
+717 

>member
-1 MLANEEVGIGRRAV
+1 MLAKEEVAIGRSAV
-15 ASSGPALHA
+15 ASPGPAFHA
-24 LVEGE
+24 LADGVWAGE
-29 TATMKAWEDF
+29 RDSERATMKAWEDF
-39 LSGSRRENLPVRDV
+39 VSGSRQENLPVRDV

-63 FLVDARAGAAP
+63 FLVDARADAAP
-74 VVGRDQIE
+74 VVGADHVE
-82 ALRRDNRDLLQ
+82 ALRRENRELLQ

-116 DAGGVVLEAAGD
+116 DANGVVLEAAGD
-128 RTTLNA
+128 RATLSA

-159 LASKQPVMVQAAEH
+159 LASKTPVLVQAAEH

-179 GWSCAGAPIHDPVD
+179 GWSCAGAPIHDPLD

-205 KQGFSGQAL
+205 KQGFSAQAL

-267 SRKAAHLLKASLGSE
+267 SRKAAHLLKASLGSD

-288 GTRLPIAGSGAG
+288 GTKLPIVGIADTAG
-300 AGDATTGRLP
+300 ASPAEGRLP

-322 GERRGTLLVIPGT
+322 GERRGTLLVIPRAASCRLPSGRRT
-335 ASARPTPGRRPAA
+335 AS
-348 DESDQARSRFADIV
+348 DETDHARSRFADIV
-362 GGSDSL
+362 GASDSL

-400 AIHGHSM
+400 AIHGHSA

-413 VPFNCGAV
+413 IPFNCGAV

-439 GAAAEGRAGRFEL
+439 GAAAEGRTGRFEL
-452 ADGGTLCLDEIGE
+452 ADGGTLCLDEVGE

-478 EEGVLYRIGDGT
+478 EEGVLYRIGDST

-548 GQLAARHGR
+548 ELLADRHGR
-557 GPVRFTAEAFERL
+557 DPVRFSAAALERL

-596 IVGIDDLP
+596 LVDVGDLP

-609 ACGTAA
+609 GCGGVDAEG
-615 ADSWPLRSPAMPL
+615 WPLAGPPMPMPASPGLP
-628 GMSGAISG
+628 AISPT
-636 AMPPSVVSP
+636 AMSPPA
-645 ISPSPI
+645 
-651 SPMSLTVTEQRTIED
+651 MSLTVTEQRTIED

-672 GNLSDAAMVLG
+672 GNLSDAAAVLG

-692 MSQHGIRR
+692 LSQHGIRR
-700 TTAGKTRDDR
+700 EAVGR
-710 TGMGGVV
+710 GMGG
-717 GQA
+717 GRA

>member
-1 MLANEEVGIGRRAV
+1 MLANEEVAIGRSAV
-15 ASSGPALHA
+15 ASSGPAFHA
-24 LVEGE
+24 LAKSERDGE
-29 TATMKAWEDF
+29 RATMKAWEDF
-39 LSGSRRENLPVRDV
+39 VSGSRQENLPVRDV

-63 FLVDARAGAAP
+63 FLVDARADAAP
-74 VVGRDQIE
+74 VVGADHVE
-82 ALRRDNRDLLQ
+82 ALRRENRELLQ
-93 AAATTLAEA
+93 AAATTMAEA

-116 DAGGVVLEAAGD
+116 DANGVVLEAAGD
-128 RTTLNA
+128 RATLSA

-159 LASKQPVMVQAAEH
+159 LASKTPVLVQAAEH

-179 GWSCAGAPIHDPVD
+179 GWSCAGAPIHDPLD

-205 KQGFSGQAL
+205 KQGFSAQAL

-267 SRKAAHLLKASLGSE
+267 SRKAAHLLKASLGSD

-288 GTRLPIAGSGAG
+288 GTKLPIVGIAGTVAG
-300 AGDATTGRLP
+300 NPADGQLP

-322 GERRGTLLVIPGT
+322 GERRGTLLVIPRAAACRLPSGRRT
-335 ASARPTPGRRPAA
+335 AS
-348 DESDQARSRFADIV
+348 DETDHARSRFGDIV
-362 GGSDSL
+362 GASDSL
-368 RAVIGQGERLAPLPV
+368 RVVIGQGERLAPLPV

-400 AIHGHSM
+400 AIHGHSA

-413 VPFNCGAV
+413 IPFNCGAV

-439 GAAAEGRAGRFEL
+439 GAAAEGRTGRFEL
-452 ADGGTLCLDEIGE
+452 ADGGTLCLDEVGE

-478 EEGVLYRIGDGT
+478 EEGVLYRIGDST

-504 NLRQEVAAGR
+504 NLRHEVAAGR

-548 GQLAARHGR
+548 DLLADRHGR
-557 GPVRFTAEAFERL
+557 DPVRFTAAALERL

-596 IVGIDDLP
+596 MVDVGDLP

-609 ACGTAA
+609 GCGGVDAEG
-615 ADSWPLRSPAMPL
+615 WPLPGPPMPMQMPASPGLP
-628 GMSGAISG
+628 AIS
-636 AMPPSVVSP
+636 PPA
-645 ISPSPI
+645 
-651 SPMSLTVTEQRTIED
+651 MSLTVTEQRTIED

-672 GNLSDAAMVLG
+672 GNLSDAAAVLG

-692 MSQHGIRR
+692 LSQHGIRR
-700 TTAGKTRDDR
+700 EAIGK
-710 TGMGGVV
+710 GV
-717 GQA
+717 GAARA

>member
-1 MLANEEVGIGRRAV
+1 MLANDKIGIGRLAV
-15 ASSGPALHA
+15 ASSGPAFHA
-24 LVEGE
+24 LVDGE

-39 LSGSRRENLPVRDV
+39 VSGSRRENLPVRDV
-53 VIRSWARCQS
+53 VVRSWARCQS
-63 FLVDARAGAAP
+63 FLVDARADAAP
-74 VVGRDQIE
+74 VIAADHIE

-116 DAGGVVLEAAGD
+116 DANGVVLEAAGD
-128 RTTLNA
+128 RATLSA
-134 ARDISLGCGGHWSES
+134 ARDISLACGGHWSEN

-159 LASKQPVMVQAAEH
+159 LASKQPVLVQAAEH

-267 SRKAAHLLKASLGSE
+267 SRKAAHLLRASLGSD

-288 GTRLPIAGSGAG
+288 GARLPIVGATDP
-300 AGDATTGRLP
+300 AGDAAIVGGGRLP

-322 GERRGTLLVIPGT
+322 GERRGTLLVIPG
-335 ASARPTPGRRPAA
+335 AVSARPAAGRRTVPAVL

-362 GGSDSL
+362 GASDSL

-400 AIHGHSM
+400 AIHGHSAA
-407 VAGGPF
+407 AGGPF

-439 GAAAEGRAGRFEL
+439 GAATEGRIGRFEL

-478 EEGVLYRIGDGT
+478 EEGVLYRIGDNT

-548 GQLAARHGR
+548 GLLAERHGR
-557 GPVRFTAEAFERL
+557 GPVRFTAAALDRL

-596 IVGIDDLP
+596 LVDVDDLP
-604 EELRD
+604 EELSPS
-609 ACGTAA
+609 CGRG
-615 ADSWPLRSPAMPL
+615 DSDGWSLQGPAMPL
-628 GMSGAISG
+628 ATQ
-636 AMPPSVVSP
+636 PSMASP
-645 ISPSPI
+645 ISP
-651 SPMSLTVTEQRTIED
+651 PMSLTVTEQRTIED
-666 VIAATG
+666 VIMATG
-672 GNLSDAAMVLG
+672 GNLSDAAAVLG

-692 MSQHGIRR
+692 MSLHGIRR
-700 TTAGKTRDDR
+700 TAAGKARPDQGTV
-710 TGMGGVV
+710 GCGF

>member
-1 MLANEEVGIGRRAV
+1 VLVNEQVGIGRLAV
-15 ASSGPALHA
+15 ASSGPAFHA
-24 LVEGE
+24 LVDGE

-39 LSGSRRENLPVRDV
+39 VSGSRRENLPVRDV

-63 FLVDARAGAAP
+63 FLVDARADAAP
-74 VVGRDQIE
+74 VVGSDLVE
-82 ALRRDNRDLLQ
+82 ALRRNNRDLLQ

-102 ADLLAG
+102 ANLLAG

-116 DAGGVVLEAAGD
+116 DANGVVLEAAGD
-128 RTTLNA
+128 RATMNA
-134 ARDISLGCGGHWSES
+134 ARDISLACGGQWGET

-159 LASKQPVMVQAAEH
+159 LASKQPVLVQSAEH

-205 KQGFSGQAL
+205 KQSFSGQAL

-262 RLLYA
+262 RLLFA
-267 SRKAAHLLKASLGSE
+267 SRKAANLLKASLGSE
-282 LPQLSR
+282 LPPLNR
-288 GTRLPIAGSGAG
+288 GTKLPLVGLEGGAG
-300 AGDATTGRLP
+300 GRLP
-310 VPADWVRPLMLD
+310 VPSDWVRPLMLD
-322 GERRGTLLVIPGT
+322 GERRGTLLVIPGS
-335 ASARPTPGRRPAA
+335 ASSRPSAGRRAVP
-348 DESDQARSRFADIV
+348 DESDHSRCRFADIV
-362 GGSDSL
+362 GASDSL
-368 RAVIGQGERLAPLPV
+368 RGVIGQGERLAPLPV

-400 AIHGHSM
+400 AIHGHSA

-439 GAAAEGRAGRFEL
+439 GAAAEGRIGRFEL

-478 EEGVLYRIGDGT
+478 EEGVLYRIGDNV

-534 ERQGDVPR
+534 ERHGDVPR
-542 LIAHFN
+542 LISHFN
-548 GQLAARHGR
+548 GVLAERHGR
-557 GPVRFTAEAFERL
+557 APVRFTATAL
-570 HRYDWP
+570 DLLQGHDWP
-576 GNVRELRNL
+576 GNVRELRNV
-585 VERAVLLSTGG
+585 VERAILLSTGG
-596 IVGIDDLP
+596 TVDVHDLP
-604 EELRD
+604 DELRD
-609 ACGTAA
+609 TCGCLETGG
-615 ADSWPLRSPAMPL
+615 W
-628 GMSGAISG
+628 
-636 AMPPSVVSP
+636 
-645 ISPSPI
+645 PSPYPAVAGPAI
-651 SPMSLTVTEQRTIED
+651 ASQTPAGPVPMSLTVTEQRTIED

-672 GNLSDAAMVLG
+672 GNLSDAAAVLG

-692 MSQHGIRR
+692 MSQHGIQRGAVRR
-700 TTAGKTRDDR
+700 G
-710 TGMGGVV
+710 
-717 GQA
+717 

>member
-1 MLANEEVGIGRRAV
+1 MLANERAGVGRLAV
-15 ASSGPALHA
+15 ASSAPALHA
-24 LVEGE
+24 LVDGE

-39 LSGSRRENLPVRDV
+39 VSGSRRENLPVRDV

-63 FLVDARAGAAP
+63 FLVDARADAAP
-74 VVGRDQIE
+74 VIGTDHIE

-116 DAGGVVLEAAGD
+116 DANGVVLEVAGD
-128 RTTLNA
+128 RATLST
-134 ARDISLGCGGHWSES
+134 ARDISLACGGQWGETF
-149 CAGTNGIGTA
+149 AGTNGIGTA
-159 LASKQPVMVQAAEH
+159 LASKQPVLVQAAEH

-205 KQGFSGQAL
+205 KQSFSGQAL

-267 SRKAAHLLKASLGSE
+267 SRKAANLLKASLGSD

-288 GTRLPIAGSGAG
+288 GTRLPIVGLGGRAGEQ
-300 AGDATTGRLP
+300 LP
-310 VPADWVRPLMLD
+310 VPADWVRPLILD
-322 GERRGTLLVIPGT
+322 GERRGTLLVIPG
-335 ASARPTPGRRPAA
+335 ASSSRPSAGRRAVP
-348 DESDQARSRFADIV
+348 DESDHNRSRFADIV
-362 GGSDSL
+362 GASDSL
-368 RAVIGQGERLAPLPV
+368 RLVIGQGERLAALPV

-400 AIHGHSM
+400 AVHGHSAM
-407 VAGGPF
+407 AGGPF

-439 GAAAEGRAGRFEL
+439 GAAAEGRIGRFEL

-478 EEGVLYRIGDGT
+478 EEGVLYRIGDNV

-528 RVPPLR
+528 RVPALR
-534 ERQGDVPR
+534 DRHGDVPR
-542 LIAHFN
+542 LISHFN
-548 GQLAARHGR
+548 GLLADRHGR
-557 GPVRFTAEAFERL
+557 PPVRFTAAAL
-570 HRYDWP
+570 DLLQRYDWP
-576 GNVRELRNL
+576 GNVRELRNV

-596 IVGIDDLP
+596 SIDVGDLP
-604 EELRD
+604 DELRD
-609 ACGTAA
+609 ACACATAEGWPLLGSPLPPAIAA
-615 ADSWPLRSPAMPL
+615 AP
-628 GMSGAISG
+628 
-636 AMPPSVVSP
+636 PPSS
-645 ISPSPI
+645 SA
-651 SPMSLTVTEQRTIED
+651 MSLTVTEQRTIED

-672 GNLSDAAMVLG
+672 GNLSDAAAVLG

-692 MSQHGIRR
+692 LSQHGIQRA
-700 TTAGKTRDDR
+700 AGRKAQSAQA
-710 TGMGGVV
+710 GMGLNRV
-717 GQA
+717 